1 MLVVRMKNEPGVL
14 SQCSKRLIFKP
25 WLGRW
30 LPRKVTFSSQSLLVC
45 NAGVLQGTKYEDRLK
60 VTLWKL
66 KLTNHCWLWMDST
79 IFHQNLYWVPM
90 TWIRVFGFPQRC
102 KEATLSWQ
110 YWKLLVLEY
119 QDHILSIS
127 GQILCIWELPCY
139 RADIGNTFDRERT
152 RAGRGV
158 ELESVCFLNTHR
170 IISIHGFFLLKH
182 TLTHTNWINIHAYLK
197 YAGAHIETHL
207 RWREQG

>member
-1 MLVVRMKNEPGVL
+1 METKAH
-14 SQCSKRLIFKP
+14 
-25 WLGRW
+25 
-30 LPRKVTFSSQSLLVC
+30 QSLLVV
-45 NAGVLQGTKYEDRLK
+45 NGFNDIPSESILGANDLDKSF
-60 VTLWKL
+60 W
-66 KLTNHCWLWMDST
+66 
-79 IFHQNLYWVPM
+79 
-90 TWIRVFGFPQRC
+90 FPQRC

-158 ELESVCFLNTHR
+158 ELESVCFLNTHW
-170 IISIHGFFLLKH
+170 IISIHVFFLLKH

-207 RWREQG
+207 RLKRTRLMTPSW

>member
-90 TWIRVFGFPQRC
+90 IWIRVFGFGSDTILTILETVGFRISGSHFIHIW
-102 KEATLSWQ
+102 ANIVHLRTALLSRR
-110 YWKLLVLEY
+110 YWK
-119 QDHILSIS
+119 HIRQGENKGRQRS
-127 GQILCIWELPCY
+127 
-139 RADIGNTFDRERT
+139 RAWIC
-152 RAGRGV
+152 V
-158 ELESVCFLNTHR
+158 
-170 IISIHGFFLLKH
+170 FFKH
-182 TLTHTNWINIHAYLK
+182 TSNHQHSWFFFY
-197 YAGAHIETHL
+197 
-207 RWREQG
+207 

>member
-1 MLVVRMKNEPGVL
+1 MLVVRIKNML

-158 ELESVCFLNTHR
+158 ELESVCFLNTHW
-170 IISIHGFFLLKH
+170 IISIHVFFL
-182 TLTHTNWINIHAYLK
+182 Y
-197 YAGAHIETHL
+197 
-207 RWREQG
+207 